1 MGRQPRHVCLQTT
14 LCQVSGRHI
23 NVYCGSS
30 LHNLDSWKD
39 QMPQLHNFIFCRIL
53 FEGRFVVEKS
63 WLSYWINHNKSI
75 IDGHVNFAGPPWEIH
90 VWPNTDSQIK
100 CRRINVKMKF
110 LCWLLRW
117 FIQCKVFSDHYQYNI
132 SWNLQTIRC
141 DKLPTPLH
149 ILI

>member
-1 MGRQPRHVCLQTT
+1 MGRQPRHVRLQTT

-23 NVYCGSS
+23 NVYCGSAP
-30 LHNLDSWKD
+30 HNLDSWKD
-39 QMPQLHNFIFCRIL
+39 KMPQLILCCVL

-75 IDGHVNFAGPPWEIH
+75 IHGHVIFAGPPWEI
-90 VWPNTDSQIK
+90 WPNTDLKIE
-100 CRRINVKMKF
+100 CRRINDEIMF

-141 DKLPTPLH
+141 DNYPQRYTF
-149 ILI
+149 